1 MKVIMINGSPRKN
14 GVTATVL
21 NNLVLFSG
29 GRLCDKILIR
39 APFND
44 IRSVNDQMGAKA
56 VKAAGLSYSTFRRWI
71 RHAGWFTLCTR
82 NVQEVSETNQ
92 YVTGAVI
99 KELREKNKM
108 TQLEFADK
116 LGVSDKTVSKWE
128 TGKGYPDITL
138 LEPIA
143 DVFSI
148 SVTELI
154 SGITV
159 VNSNVS
165 ANMMRSKFYVCPVCG
180 NAIHSMGETV
190 IQCHGL
196 QLMPLEAEPSD
207 EGHMVFIERV
217 EDEYYVR
224 IDHSMTKQ
232 HFISFAAAVS
242 SDNIQMVKLYPEGS
256 AEARFKIR
264 GVRRIYFYCNRDGL
278 FYIDVVKGIDD
289 KESSYD
295 NTQERRELEQAADML
310 FGRN

>member
-1 MKVIMINGSPRKN
+1 M
-14 GVTATVL
+14 
-21 NNLVLFSG
+21 
-29 GRLCDKILIR
+29 
-39 APFND
+39 
-44 IRSVNDQMGAKA
+44 
-56 VKAAGLSYSTFRRWI
+56 
-71 RHAGWFTLCTR
+71 
-82 NVQEVSETNQ
+82 NQ

-242 SDNIQMVKLYPEGS
+242 SDNIQMVKLYPEGI
-256 AEARFKIR
+256 AETRFKIR

-289 KESSYD
+289 KESGYD